1 MAVGGLVSVFGK
13 LSSSWK
19 LCGLERE
26 SWQWGIIWRRR
37 RLVNYGGG
45 QQIKQWFRP
54 FSDCL
59 GSVWAGYGDGSE
71 SPTARVW
78 SAVCERSNGVEDP
91 RRRKVVTTAVCA
103 DIIVAFFFES
113 MELMDDGE
121 MICAKKVVGE
131 WLKKLCLIQKRPL
144 SHYAHYTL
152 DSIFSLRGFFNYS
165 SISQILIDHSPSLYL
180 SRFHSQFSNLPFL

>member
-1 MAVGGLVSVFGK
+1 MAVGGLVSVFRK

-26 SWQWGIIWRRR
+26 SWKWVIIWWRR

-45 QQIKQWFRP
+45 QKIKQW

-103 DIIVAFFFES
+103 DIMVASFWIDGINGWWRKDLCKEGGWWFE
-113 MELMDDGE
+113 
-121 MICAKKVVGE
+121 
-131 WLKKLCLIQKRPL
+131 KLCLIQKRPL
-144 SHYAHYTL
+144 FHYAHYAL
-152 DSIFSLRGFFNYS
+152 DSIFFYLRGFFNYS